1 MIDVADKRLIT
12 AHKQN
17 ARISWVNLAE
27 KVNLSASAC
36 QRRVEALQSAGVIKK
51 FTVDLDP
58 LAMGLTI
65 HAFISVKVERQNVD
79 TASAFRARITAYP
92 EVQACYKLSGNIDYL
107 INVAAADIKAL
118 SSFIDNKL
126 LALEG
131 VVDASSAIVLEDLE
145 CSGAVV

>member
-1 MIDVADKRLIT
+1 MIDAADKRLIT
-12 AHKQN
+12 ALREN
-17 ARISWVNLAE
+17 GRISWVNLAE

-36 QRRVEALQSAGVIKK
+36 QRRVEALQAAGVIKK

-58 LAMGLTI
+58 LSMGQTI
-65 HAFISVKVERQNVD
+65 HAFINVKVERQNVD
-79 TASAFRARITAYP
+79 TANAFRARITSYP

-145 CSGAVV
+145 CSTALD